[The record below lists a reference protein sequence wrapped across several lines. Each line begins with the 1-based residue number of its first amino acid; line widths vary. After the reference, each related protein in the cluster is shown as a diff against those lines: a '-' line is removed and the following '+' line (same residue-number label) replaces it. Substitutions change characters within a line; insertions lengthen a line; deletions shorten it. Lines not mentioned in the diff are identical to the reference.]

1 MLLLMRERERE
12 IFFLFIQSIRE
23 GKKTQIVP
31 IYAYRLD
38 AKIA

>member
-1 MLLLMRERERE
+1 MRERERE
-12 IFFLFIQSIRE
+12 REREIFLFIQSIRE
-23 GKKTQIVP
+23 GKKTQIVS